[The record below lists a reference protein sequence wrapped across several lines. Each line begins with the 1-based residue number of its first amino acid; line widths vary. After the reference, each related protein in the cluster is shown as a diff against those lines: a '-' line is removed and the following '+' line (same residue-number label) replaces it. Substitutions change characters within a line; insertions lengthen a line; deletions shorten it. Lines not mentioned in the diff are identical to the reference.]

1 MPKTE
6 TIENGKKTV
15 RDSDEYKK
23 SNSLV
28 SAKYKSTLV
37 ENKILALSLSKANKM
52 IAEYI
57 EVEGEDEPVKVYTSV
72 LKSSE
77 IKNALGISSK
87 NMASQMK
94 TIYDK
99 MSDKKIGMTK
109 ENGDFG
115 YRNLVIGGDYSNGE
129 LKLYYNPLLSSYYK
143 EVSRNYTMLSLS
155 TMMKFKSVHSFR
167 LYELLKKECYTNNNK
182 PSKPS
187 LDTGESTVYFF
198 NYSVAE
204 LKLMI
209 GVVNAESAAVKNILN
224 KNGDFEKA
232 VEKAEEKGFE
242 RWCDFKRR
250 CIDPAILEINDLTEM
265 QVTYSL
271 KKSGQGGKVHA
282 IEFAVEINNGNLEKP
297 ATESKNPQIDEDIFF
312 DEVSELIEEKI
323 RFKDIKSI
331 SEAAG
336 YDIEKIK
343 KAYRIA
349 KQQKS
354 VDNLVGFMISAIA
367 NDYTENISISKKQ
380 TSGSFGDFMQSGI
393 DYEELEKKIYAN

>member
-129 LKLYYNPLLSSYYK
+129 LKLYYNPLLSNYYK
-143 EVSRNYTMLSLS
+143 EVSKNYTML
-155 TMMKFKSVHSFR
+155 
-167 LYELLKKECYTNNNK
+167 
-182 PSKPS
+182 
-187 LDTGESTVYFF
+187 
-198 NYSVAE
+198 
-204 LKLMI
+204 
-209 GVVNAESAAVKNILN
+209 
-224 KNGDFEKA
+224 
-232 VEKAEEKGFE
+232 
-242 RWCDFKRR
+242 
-250 CIDPAILEINDLTEM
+250 
-265 QVTYSL
+265 
-271 KKSGQGGKVHA
+271 
-282 IEFAVEINNGNLEKP
+282 
-297 ATESKNPQIDEDIFF
+297 
-312 DEVSELIEEKI
+312 
-323 RFKDIKSI
+323 
-331 SEAAG
+331 
-336 YDIEKIK
+336 
-343 KAYRIA
+343 
-349 KQQKS
+349 
-354 VDNLVGFMISAIA
+354 
-367 NDYTENISISKKQ
+367 
-380 TSGSFGDFMQSGI
+380 
-393 DYEELEKKIYAN
+393 